1 MAPEGRQS
9 PPPET
14 QRPEQGNA
22 PPAEKPNFSEDPSDK
37 AEDAGKD
44 TLANLESN
52 PEHILAKAS
61 EEKTS
66 KKNYVH

>member
-9 PPPET
+9 PPPERQTGEQVAPAT
-14 QRPEQGNA
+14 QNPNMS
-22 PPAEKPNFSEDPSDK
+22 EKPSTRTKQE
-37 AEDAGKD
+37 GKD

-52 PEHILAKAS
+52 PEHILAKSS

-66 KKNYVH
+66 KKNYIH

>member
-1 MAPEGRQS
+1 MAPEGRES
-9 PPPET
+9 PPPERQT
-14 QRPEQGNA
+14 GEQKD
-22 PPAEKPNFSEDPSDK
+22 PPAKNPNMSENPSN
-37 AEDAGKD
+37 DAKQSGEE

-66 KKNYVH
+66 KKNYIH